1 MRRLLAFVLSLTATS
16 TATAQDKAA
25 LAFFESKIRPVLVK
39 ECYSCHS
46 AETKLGIGGVRGP
59 KAELFLDTR
68 DGLLKGGF
76 SGKAIVPG
84 KPTESLLIKA
94 LHGDGVDTM
103 PPKGKLADD
112 VIADFEKW
120 VKMGAP
126 DPRDGK
132 ASARVIDIEKG
143 KQFWAFVPPKE
154 PVVPVSRDPGGAG
167 GDSPPAPGRSG
178 NPIDAFLA
186 AEWEKRGLKPAPDAD
201 PQTLIRRVYIDLIGL
216 PPSPEEVE
224 AFTRDPS
231 PAAFE
236 KVVDKLLAS
245 PRFGERWGRHWLDL
259 ARYADSNGKDENLTF
274 HEAYLYRDYVIRS
287 FNADQ
292 PFNRFIVEQL
302 AGDLL
307 PAETQMQRSEL
318 LTATGFLVIGPKV
331 LAERDKPKL
340 RMDVVDE
347 QIDTI
352 GKAFM
357 GLTLGCARCHDHKF
371 DPVPTADYYALAG
384 ILMSTRTING
394 IKLGNNAVSGW
405 MLRPLGVPEP
415 EKVAAIRKVA
425 EAKLKKVQDDIK
437 AVKTTL
443 AAAQDKATMRSP
455 GALLGIT
462 VDDKDAKLVGTWK
475 ASVFT
480 KPYVGDGYIHDDK
493 AGKGEK
499 LATFTPKLPKAGEYE
514 VLISYTTGDTREK
527 AVPVTVAFDG
537 GDRTVFVDQT
547 KPPKIDG
554 LFHSL
559 GKFKFKAGSEGSV
572 TISNKGTEGHVIVD
586 AVRFIPASEIAKNPE
601 MGMGVPAEVKAAI
614 TAAETRLKKLEAEE
628 AAIKRD
634 TPPPQRMVMAVQDE
648 AKIEDAKINI
658 RGNPYQFG
666 EISPRGFLQ
675 VATTGPKPTLPTNQS
690 GRLQL
695 AEWIAS
701 DANPLT
707 ARVAVNRVWMHLFG
721 AGIVRTVD
729 NFGIQGEKPSHPEL
743 LDYLAA
749 KFQANPDRQLGGM
762 GWSHKKLIREIV
774 LSHAYRISVKADAVL
789 LKADPENRL
798 FGRANRRRVEAE
810 VIRDTILTVSDKLDL
825 NGGGPVVSH
834 FPDRAIDNDSKGG
847 FNTDPL
853 LMRAVYL
860 PVIRNDVPTLF
871 EVFDFADPDVSDGL
885 RDSTTVSTQALY
897 LMNSTF
903 TNTHAKFAAER
914 LMAESKDDAKRFE
927 LLLRRALGR
936 APTKAET
943 EKAMKFLADYQK
955 TIETLGTGQR
965 PKNPELA
972 AWSAVCLS
980 VFGCNEFRFVE

>member
-1 MRRLLAFVLSLTATS
+1 MRRFLLAVTVTLTAT
-16 TATAQDKAA
+16 ATSQAQDKAA

-46 AETKLGIGGVRGP
+46 AETPKGP
-59 KAELFLDTR
+59 KSELFLDSR
-68 DGLLKGGF
+68 DGMLKGGI
-76 SGKAIVPG
+76 SGKVVVAG

-94 LHGDGVDTM
+94 LHGDGVETM
-103 PPKGKLADD
+103 PPKGKLPDS
-112 VIADFEKW
+112 VVADFEKW
-120 VKMGAP
+120 VKLGAP

-132 ASARVIDIEKG
+132 ATTTAGIDIEKG
-143 KQFWAFVPPKE
+143 KQFWSFQPPKAHTA
-154 PVVPVSRDPGGAG
+154 PTVK
-167 GDSPPAPGRSG
+167 DSAWVRS
-178 NPIDAFLA
+178 PIDAFILA
-186 AEWEKRGLKPAPDAD
+186 KLNEKGLKPAPDAD
-201 PQTLIRRVYIDLIGL
+201 PHTLIRRVYIDLIGL

-224 AFTRDPS
+224 AFVKDPS

-274 HEAYLYRDYVIRS
+274 HEAHLYRDYVIRA
-287 FNADQ
+287 FNADK

-307 PAETQMQRSEL
+307 PADSPAARDEL
-318 LTATGFLVIGPKV
+318 LSATGFLVIGPKV

-394 IKLGNNAVSGW
+394 IKLNNNAVSGW
-405 MLRPLGVPEP
+405 MLRPLGGPEP
-415 EKVAAIRKVA
+415 EKVTTLRKTYDA
-425 EAKLKKVQDDIK
+425 RLKKVQDDIK
-437 AVKTTL
+437 AAKAQLTSAQNK
-443 AAAQDKATMRSP
+443 AAMRNP

-462 VDDKDAKLVGTWK
+462 VDDKDAKLVGSWK
-475 ASVFT
+475 ASVYT
-480 KPYVGDGYIHDDK
+480 KPYVGEGYIHDDK
-493 AGKGEK
+493 TGKGEK
-499 LATFTPKLPKAGEYE
+499 SATFTPKLPKAGEYE
-514 VLISYTTGDTREK
+514 VLVSYTVGGTR
-527 AVPVTVAFDG
+527 ATNTPVTVAFDG
-537 GDRTVFVDQT
+537 GEKTVVVNQT

-554 LFHSL
+554 LFHSV
-559 GKFKFKAGSEGSV
+559 GKFKFKAGTEGSV
-572 TISNKGTEGHVIVD
+572 TITNKDTDGHVIVD
-586 AVRFIPASEIAKNPE
+586 AIRFVPVGELAKNPE
-601 MGMGVPAEVKAAI
+601 MEMGVPAEVKQAVAD
-614 TAAETRLKKLEAEE
+614 AQAKLKKLEAEE
-628 AAIKRD
+628 AALKKD
-634 TPPPQRMVMAVQDE
+634 APPPPKMVMAVRDE
-648 AKIEDAKINI
+648 DKIEDAKINI
-658 RGNPYQFG
+658 RGNPEQLG
-666 EISPRGFLQ
+666 ALVPRGFLR
-675 VATTGPKPTLPTNQS
+675 VATTTPPTLPKNQS

-701 DANPLT
+701 DSNPLT

-721 AGIVRTVD
+721 AGLVRTVD
-729 NFGIQGEKPSHPEL
+729 NFGTQGEKPSHPEL
-743 LDYLAA
+743 LDALAVQFV
-749 KFQANPDRQLGGM
+749 KD
-762 GWSHKKLIREIV
+762 GWSHKKLIRAIV
-774 LSHAYRISVKADAVL
+774 LSYAYRVSVKADDAL

-810 VIRDTILTVSDKLDL
+810 VIRDTILAVSGKLDL
-825 NGGGPVVSH
+825 AGGGPVVAH
-834 FPDRAIDNDSKGG
+834 FPERAIDNESKGG

-853 LMRAVYL
+853 VSRAVYL
-860 PVIRNDVPTLF
+860 PVIRNDLTPLF
-871 EVFDFADPDVSDGL
+871 EVFDFADPDVATGQ
-885 RDSTTVSTQALY
+885 RDATTVSTQALY

-903 TNTHAKFAAER
+903 ANAQAKAAAER
-914 LMAESKDDAKRFE
+914 LMAETKDDAKRLE
-927 LLLRRALGR
+927 LLFRRALGR
-936 APTKAET
+936 APTKAEADAAT
-943 EKAMKFLADYQK
+943 KFLVEYQK
-955 TIETLGTGQR
+955 TIDTLGTGQK